1 VDLQLTEKIV
11 VITGTSSGI
20 GPATALTV
28 AAEGGLPILVARSS
42 TDKLEKAKAAEIEG
56 AGGTAYVC
64 TADVTD
70 SAAPNRVIA
79 TVLEQHG
86 RVDALVNNAG
96 GLHISTSFLDTDEQW
111 LATFDLDF
119 HAARGMSRAAVPAT
133 LASGGGSLV
142 HISSDSGRLPEI
154 GNVDYAATK
163 LPRLALSKS
172 LATEFSPQGVR
183 SNVVVSGPTRTELH
197 DRPGGFAEQAAKIW
211 GIDKEGAVDRM
222 AARLLTRRLG
232 RAEGLANVIAY
243 RVTPLSHQVTAAEWS
258 VDGGIQRQVW
268 FQWR

>member
-1 VDLQLTEKIV
+1 MDLQLTEKIV
-11 VITGTSSGI
+11 VITGASSGI
-20 GPATALTV
+20 GRATALTV
-28 AAEGGLPILVARSS
+28 AAEGGIPILVARS
-42 TDKLEKAKAAEIEG
+42 TDKLEKAKAEIEG

-70 SAAPNRVIA
+70 SAAPNRAA

-96 GLHISTSFLDTDEQW
+96 GLHIRTSFLDTTDEQW

-142 HISSDSGRLPEI
+142 HVSSDSGRLPEI
-154 GNVDYAATK
+154 GNVDYAAAK
-163 LPRLALSKS
+163 LPLLALSKS

-183 SNVVVSGPTRTELH
+183 SNVVVSGPTRTELY

-232 RAEGLANVIAY
+232 RAEDLANVIAY
-243 RVTPLSHQVTAAEWS
+243 LVTPLSHQVTAAEWS
-258 VDGGIQRQVW
+258 VDGGIQRQV
-268 FQWR
+268 

>member
-28 AAEGGLPILVARSS
+28 AAAGRIPILVARS
-42 TDKLEKAKAAEIEG
+42 TDKLEKAKAKAKAEIEG
-56 AGGTAYVC
+56 AGGTEYVC

-79 TVLEQHG
+79 TVLEQHR

-96 GLHISTSFLDTDEQW
+96 GLHIRTCFLDTTDEQW

-133 LASGGGSLV
+133 LASGSGSLV

-154 GNVDYAATK
+154 GDVDYAATK

-172 LATEFSPQGVR
+172 LATEFRPQGVR
-183 SNVVVSGPTRTELH
+183 SNVVVSVPTRTELY
-197 DRPGGFAEQAAKIW
+197 DRPGGFAEQAAKLW
-211 GIDKEGAVDRM
+211 GIDMEGAVDRM

-243 RVTPLSHQVTAAEWS
+243 LVTPLSHQVTAAEWS
-258 VDGGIQRQVW
+258 VDGGIRRQV
-268 FQWR
+268 

>member
-1 VDLQLTEKIV
+1 MDLQLTEKIV

-28 AAEGGLPILVARSS
+28 AAEGGIPILVARS
-42 TDKLEKAKAAEIEG
+42 TDKLEKAEAEIEG

-96 GLHISTSFLDTDEQW
+96 GLHIRTSFLDTTDEQW

-183 SNVVVSGPTRTELH
+183 SNVVVSGPTGTELY

-211 GIDKEGAVDRM
+211 GID
-222 AARLLTRRLG
+222 ARLLTRRLG
-232 RAEGLANVIAY
+232 RAEGPANVIAY
-243 RVTPLSHQVTAAEWS
+243 LVTPLSHQVTAAEWS
-258 VDGGIQRQVW
+258 VDGGIQRQV
-268 FQWR
+268 

>member
-1 VDLQLTEKIV
+1 
-11 VITGTSSGI
+11 
-20 GPATALTV
+20 
-28 AAEGGLPILVARSS
+28 
-42 TDKLEKAKAAEIEG
+42 
-56 AGGTAYVC
+56 
-64 TADVTD
+64 
-70 SAAPNRVIA
+70 
-79 TVLEQHG
+79 
-86 RVDALVNNAG
+86 
-96 GLHISTSFLDTDEQW
+96 
-111 LATFDLDF
+111 
-119 HAARGMSRAAVPAT
+119 MSRVAVPAT

-183 SNVVVSGPTRTELH
+183 SNVVVSGPTRTELY

-232 RAEGLANVIAY
+232 RAEDLANVIAY
-243 RVTPLSHQVTAAEWS
+243 LVAPLSHQVTAAEWS
-258 VDGGIQRQVW
+258 VDGGIQRQV
-268 FQWR
+268 

>member
-1 VDLQLTEKIV
+1 
-11 VITGTSSGI
+11 VITGASSGI
-20 GPATALTV
+20 GRATALTV
-28 AAEGGLPILVARSS
+28 AAEGGIPILVARS
-42 TDKLEKAKAAEIEG
+42 TDKLEKAKAEIEG

-70 SAAPNRVIA
+70 SAAPDRVIA
-79 TVLEQHG
+79 TVLEQYG
-86 RVDALVNNAG
+86 RVVDALVNNAG
-96 GLHISTSFLDTDEQW
+96 GLHIRTSFLDTTDEQW

-119 HAARGMSRAAVPAT
+119 HAARRMSRAAVPAT

-142 HISSDSGRLPEI
+142 HISGDSGRLPEI

-163 LPRLALSKS
+163 LPLLALSKS

-183 SNVVVSGPTRTELH
+183 SNVVVSGPTRTELY

-211 GIDKEGAVDRM
+211 GIDKEGAVNRM

-232 RAEGLANVIAY
+232 RAEDLANVIAY
-243 RVTPLSHQVTAAEWS
+243 LVSPLSHQVTAAEWS
-258 VDGGIQRQVW
+258 VDGGIQRQV
-268 FQWR
+268 